1 MRFPFNQITHRRN
14 GSRVLPLLT
23 LALVALGPRPASSLP
38 APSIRIVEAR
48 LPDCLLGEAY
58 DAALHATAGSE
69 PLQWQVVKGRLPA
82 GLRLEARTGRIL
94 GRCEAASDV
103 TFAVRVTDAAKPPRT
118 AEHEFTLR
126 VPPPI
131 AVEWKNM
138 PVVRAGGIRGSVTL
152 TSGLKDAY
160 EVTLIIVA
168 VNEVGKAFAL
178 GYRHHSLRARAKLE
192 AIEFGGDTL
201 LPRGRYI
208 VHVDAVGEDLAR
220 KKIDRARVQAQDPL
234 LVP

>member
-38 APSIRIVEAR
+38 APSLRIVEAR

-94 GRCEAASDV
+94 GRCEAAGDV
-103 TFAVRVTDAAKPPRT
+103 TFAVRVTDASKPPQW
-118 AEHEFTLR
+118 AEREFTLR

-131 AVEWKNM
+131 EVKWKDM
-138 PVVRAGGIRGSVTL
+138 PTVREGGIHGSVTL
-152 TSGLKDAY
+152 TNGLKQGY

-178 GYRHHSLRARAKLE
+178 GYQHHRLRPQAGGE
-192 AIEFGGDTL
+192 DVEFGGDVV

-208 VHVDAVGEDLAR
+208 VHVDAVGEDLVR
-220 KKIDRARVQAQDPL
+220 KRIYRARLQAQDPL
-234 LVP
+234 SVP